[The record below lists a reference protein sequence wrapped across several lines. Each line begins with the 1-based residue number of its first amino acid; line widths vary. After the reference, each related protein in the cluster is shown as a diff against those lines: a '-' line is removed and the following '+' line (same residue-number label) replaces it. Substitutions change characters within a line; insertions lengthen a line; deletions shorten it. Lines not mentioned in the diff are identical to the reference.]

1 MVGVYF
7 GVHVA
12 HVGDGDFS
20 GEVGESCA
28 QRREFGEG
36 FAADDGDGIVRGE
49 IVAIVGEANE
59 MERVDEAVGGIAGHD
74 VYLFIDEG
82 AIDEAEIHDAGSFS
96 EAQAVALDEAAV
108 AVGAL
113 EEFVPDAGAPT
124 RGDQNDVG
132 NFG

>member
-1 MVGVYF
+1 MVVGWLEFVKAGRGGLEVFGGAEGADYGGGVVLVGVYF

-12 HVGDGDFS
+12 HVGGGDFS

-82 AIDEAEIHDAGSFS
+82 
-96 EAQAVALDEAAV
+96 
-108 AVGAL
+108 
-113 EEFVPDAGAPT
+113 
-124 RGDQNDVG
+124 
-132 NFG
+132 